1 MEHTSWL
8 LQLPLLSHN
17 PELIHVNG
25 AILVMLFIVAFS
37 VMAHFAIRRNI
48 EAHVIPS
55 SRFNLVTVVDVA
67 IEGLR
72 GMVTGTLG
80 ETGEKYFP
88 FISALFIFI
97 LFCNLLGLIPFSSA
111 PTSNV
116 NTTFALG
123 AAAFV
128 YYNLMGV
135 KEHGLGGYLKHFLM
149 GLGPAGVIVAVFEMA
164 SQMIRPL
171 SLGFRLFANMFVDHT
186 LASAFTSLFAWVL
199 PVPLL
204 LFGVVVSTIQA
215 FVFAVLTAVY
225 VQMATEHEAGHEH
238 GHDH

>member
-1 MEHTSWL
+1 MEHHTSWL
-8 LQLPLLSHN
+8 LQLPLLPHN

-25 AILVMLFIVAFS
+25 AILVLLFIVLLS
-37 VMAHFAIRRNI
+37 VLANIAIRRNI
-48 EAHVIPS
+48 EAHVVPS
-55 SRFNLVTVVDVA
+55 TKFNLVTIVDVA

-72 GMVTGTLG
+72 GMVVGTLG

-88 FISALFIFI
+88 FIAALFIFI
-97 LFCNLLGLIPFSSA
+97 FFCNFLGLLPFSHA

-123 AAAFV
+123 LAAFV
-128 YYNLMGV
+128 YYNVMGV
-135 KEHGLGGYLKHFLM
+135 KEHGPGGYLKHFLM
-149 GLGPAGVIVAVFEMA
+149 GLGPVGAIVAVFEMA
-164 SQMIRPL
+164 SQLIRPL

-186 LASAFTSLFAWVL
+186 LASAFSSLCAWVL

-225 VQMATEHEAGHEH
+225 VQMATEHEQGHEH
-238 GHDH
+238 